1 MYKRKKKGFPLKS
14 KPLKTFD
21 YPFSSHL
28 FKIAEGLAKGCNGK
42 HPKKFNRVVDESIPI
57 STIKWVEHE
66 FFYSFIDSIY
76 FSHNEFYK
84 ILENSNLIKLGKL
97 SRHEWN
103 FLRLTLGKPRRFS
116 RAFISN
122 EIDKMNEFRNL
133 VRGFLTE
140 NIDFG
145 YLETKIRNKD
155 LLEKVLRLSPLN
167 VGQIVLGFFID
178 NDFSN

>member
-1 MYKRKKKGFPLKS
+1 MN
-14 KPLKTFD
+14 
-21 YPFSSHL
+21 FSTL
-28 FKIAEGLAKGCNGK
+28 LL
-42 HPKKFNRVVDESIPI
+42 
-57 STIKWVEHE
+57 TL
-66 FFYSFIDSIY
+66 YS
-76 FSHNEFYK
+76 SHNEFYK

-97 SRHEWN
+97 NRHEWN

-116 RAFISN
+116 RSFISN

-145 YLETKIRNKD
+145 YLETKIRNKE

-167 VGQIVLGFFID
+167 VGQIVLGFFIE